1 MSTNLSYLNDET
13 RDELAQLALGLANNG
28 KTRKQFLGLVK
39 TAKPDTPIPELDA
52 QESFHAELAKR
63 DKAFEDF
70 KRDQE
75 EKEYR
80 TSLESKKSAAKDK
93 YSLDDDAMKKMEEMM
108 GKKELPA
115 DYEWAARLYQQQAQP
130 AEPTSYGSSGY
141 GPVDVE
147 GFAKGFDGLMDD
159 SDNWSR
165 RTAHDMIESM
175 KQKGHKPAF

>member
-1 MSTNLSYLNDET
+1 MGTNLSYLNDET

-39 TAKPDTPIPELDA
+39 TAKPETPIPELDA
-52 QESFHAELAKR
+52 QEAFHAELAKR
-63 DKAFEDF
+63 DEAFEKF
-70 KRDQE
+70 KREQE

-80 TSLESKKSAAKDK
+80 AALEAKKSTARDK
-93 YSLDDDAMKKMEEMM
+93 YGLDDEAMKKIDEMIA
-108 GKKELPA
+108 KKELPA
-115 DYEWAARLYQQQAQP
+115 DYEWAARLYKDQAQA

-147 GFAKGFDGLMDD
+147 GFAKGFEGLMDD

-175 KQKGHKPAF
+175 KAKGHKPAF